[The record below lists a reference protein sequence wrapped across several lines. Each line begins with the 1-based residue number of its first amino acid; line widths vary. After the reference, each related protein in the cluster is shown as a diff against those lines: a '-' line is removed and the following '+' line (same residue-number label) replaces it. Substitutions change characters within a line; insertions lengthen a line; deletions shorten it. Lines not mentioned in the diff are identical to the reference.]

1 MSTVQCITCQHFTLR
16 TAGGMAREGFGK
28 CVKGRA
34 YEFMSA
40 VYERV
45 CARYTPL
52 DAETAAKRRAWLEG
66 RG

>member
-1 MSTVQCITCQHFTLR
+1 MTVQCIDCQHFTLR
-16 TAGGMAREGFGK
+16 ESPLARQGFGK

-45 CARYTPL
+45 CARFAPVE
-52 DAETAAKRRAWLEG
+52 AEAAAKRREWLEG
-66 RG
+66 LK

>member
-16 TAGGMAREGFGK
+16 ESPLARQGFGK

-40 VYERV
+40 VYERA
-45 CARYTPL
+45 CARFAPVE
-52 DAETAAKRRAWLEG
+52 AETAAKRRAWLEG

>member
-1 MSTVQCITCQHFTLR
+1 MTVQCITCQHFTLR
-16 TAGGMAREGFGK
+16 ESPLARQGFGK
-28 CVKGRA
+28 CAKGRA

-52 DAETAAKRRAWLEG
+52 DAETTAKRREWMEA
-66 RG
+66 RR

>member
-1 MSTVQCITCQHFTLR
+1 MTVQCITCQHFTLR
-16 TAGGMAREGFGK
+16 ESPLARQGFGK

-34 YEFMSA
+34 YQFMSA

-52 DAETAAKRRAWLEG
+52 DAETAAKRLEWLG
-66 RG
+66 RLA